1 MNGIVEF
8 LKQTIRAWGSDNCP
22 RMAAALSFYALFS
35 LAPMLLLI
43 ASAAAQFYGE
53 HSARLELFN
62 ASKRLLGPSS
72 AKALGDLMAASQNG
86 SSASNILGTLVLI
99 VAASGA
105 FAQLV
110 EALNLIFHG
119 EEPVAT
125 GIVAH
130 LKVRLIGVLV
140 VLAVG
145 VLVIA
150 LTLVSAWITLAIR
163 VSGEYLPANLPLLF
177 VADTLLTLVSVTAVF
192 SMMYRWIP
200 TRRPIRWRNALGGA
214 LFASVLFSIVKIL
227 FSYYIGTFNP
237 ASVFGAAG
245 SLVVALLF
253 VYLSAYTLLFGAE
266 AAKSLQSRTDLKP
279 VP

>member
-1 MNGIVEF
+1 MKASVEF
-8 LKQTIRAWGSDNCP
+8 LKQTIRAWGSDHCS

-35 LAPMLLLI
+35 LAPMLLLT

-53 HSARLELFN
+53 QSARAELFN

-72 AKALGDLMAASQNG
+72 ARALGDILAASQNG
-86 SSASNILGTLVLI
+86 SSASNILGTIVLL

-110 EALNLIFHG
+110 ESLNLIFRG

-130 LKVRLIGVLV
+130 IKVRLIGVLV

-145 VLVIA
+145 ALVIA
-150 LTLVSAWITLAIR
+150 LTLISAWITLAVR
-163 VSGEYLPANLPLLF
+163 ASGEYLPANLPLLLM
-177 VADTLLTLVSVTAVF
+177 ADTLLTLISVTTVF

-200 TRRPIRWRNALGGA
+200 TRQPIRWRNALGGA
-214 LFASVLFSIVKIL
+214 LFGSVLFSIAKIL

-253 VYLSAYTLLFGAE
+253 VYLSTYTLLFGAE
-266 AAKSLQSRTDLKP
+266 VAKSLQLRTDMKP